1 MFVCSSLFKEDKKE
15 EGFVCAKKKKAHKHT
30 QETQR
35 VSHSWTPLGTGD
47 DRTPRVKERNT
58 RKGKKGDPHAHRE
71 GQGVQ
76 ELQGKEEEVVVETQG
91 KPKKEKMTENSSNNT
106 TISKEALR
114 AEHRFV
120 RTEDEEEEA
129 ACAGGGEVAA
139 ARRAAV
145 AAERALYK
153 EYAVADLR
161 AVRAGGR
168 GLGLRWRT
176 RAEVLAG
183 KGTAVCAALDCAGTH
198 GLRSYEVDF
207 RYNEAGVAR
216 RALVKV
222 RLCRACAHA
231 AGWRHKHRHHKHH
244 HRHHSKHRHQRDKDR
259 DEDEETMTEVKKE
272 SSASE

>member
-1 MFVCSSLFKEDKKE
+1 
-15 EGFVCAKKKKAHKHT
+15 
-30 QETQR
+30 
-35 VSHSWTPLGTGD
+35 
-47 DRTPRVKERNT
+47 
-58 RKGKKGDPHAHRE
+58 
-71 GQGVQ
+71 
-76 ELQGKEEEVVVETQG
+76 
-91 KPKKEKMTENSSNNT
+91 MTENSSNNNT

-120 RTEDEEEEA
+120 RTEEEEEEV
-129 ACAGGGEVAA
+129 ACAGAGEAAA

-231 AGWRHKHRHHKHH
+231 AGWRQKHHHKHHHH
-244 HRHHSKHRHQRDKDR
+244 HRHHSKHRHHKDKDR